1 MDYLHAQQGTATVS
15 GLVALC
21 VLGRH
26 DVADLDCSFR
36 SRLFGNEAF
45 PVVFHGVALRVLW
58 DGLSEAL
65 ALAGAKLQSP
75 WAYMAWMVTAVALHV
90 THRLLAILPA
100 VST

>member
-15 GLVALC
+15 GVVALC

-45 PVVFHGVALRVLW
+45 PVVFHGLALRVAFLR

-75 WAYMAWMVTAVALHV
+75 WADMA
-90 THRLLAILPA
+90 
-100 VST
+100 